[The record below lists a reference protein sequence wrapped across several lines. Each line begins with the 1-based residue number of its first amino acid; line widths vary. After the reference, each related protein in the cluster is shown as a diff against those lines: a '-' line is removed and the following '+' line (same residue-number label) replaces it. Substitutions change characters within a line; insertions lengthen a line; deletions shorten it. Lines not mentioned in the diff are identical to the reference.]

1 MLNYFKQFM
10 HKFSKEQ
17 SKLPVIEATYSRI
30 HPNMIWIIDDNSST
44 TSTSVFLTQDAME
57 CFTYIYPNKC
67 CSMAQFRD
75 FVGIINEYLG
85 DKLSS
90 TGLIN
95 EIKDEQVK
103 VGAPVPVFPVDWYI
117 VAKIPIFEKPEQHT
131 EVVKKVEE
139 SVAQVHPDDDNI
151 DDYGNYIEGDYSYYS
166 DDSDDSDD
174 SYYSDDSDDSDNID
188 F

>member
-1 MLNYFKQFM
+1 MSAMLNYFKQSM
-10 HKFSKEQ
+10 HELSKEQ

-44 TSTSVFLTQDAME
+44 TSTSVFLMPDAME

-75 FVGIINEYLG
+75 FVEIINKYLG

-95 EIKDEQVK
+95 DIKDEQVK
-103 VGAPVPVFPVDWYI
+103 VGAPVPVFPIDWYI

-139 SVAQVHPDDDNI
+139 SVVQVHPDDDNI

-174 SYYSDDSDDSDNID
+174 SDNSD